1 VTSSSRKKCRY
12 FFGTTDTDFSFDPQW
27 LVENTK
33 LGISVLR
40 IVRRVAQILTNSG
53 CLVKVLE
60 LLLELDA
67 VAIHNFLPQLRLE
80 VEPMAGIEPATD
92 GLRNRCSTTE
102 LHWLESVEKLGQN
115 TAS

>member
-1 VTSSSRKKCRY
+1 V
-12 FFGTTDTDFSFDPQW
+12 
-27 LVENTK
+27 
-33 LGISVLR
+33 GISVLR
-40 IVRRVAQILTNSG
+40 IVRRAAQILTNSG
-53 CLVKVLE
+53 CRVKVLE

-67 VAIHNFLPQLRLE
+67 TDIHNFLPHKRLE

-102 LHWLESVEKLGQN
+102 LHWLKPVEKLGQN